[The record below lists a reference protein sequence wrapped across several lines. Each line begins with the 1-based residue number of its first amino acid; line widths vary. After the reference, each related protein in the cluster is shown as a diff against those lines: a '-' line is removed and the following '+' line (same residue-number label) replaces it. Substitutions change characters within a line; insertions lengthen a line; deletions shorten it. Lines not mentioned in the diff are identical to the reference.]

1 MQTETQSTETIKN
14 LEDKIFIMDQQFE
27 ESTETLKKDFEQR
40 VQKELETRSDKIKQD
55 LQFKYDIQ
63 VMREREQM
71 LQEKLQFVA
80 QESSASSLAKQE
92 ETALAKLELAESKSQ
107 IATLEIDLKRSEEEK
122 EKLRTM
128 MEESKN
134 PFNTQTFRL
143 QVADLQNDISK
154 MQSILLEKEKQIEET
169 KQELDDLKAKRSN
182 PLYFVK
188 EIFQ

>member
-1 MQTETQSTETIKN
+1 
-14 LEDKIFIMDQQFE
+14 MDQQFE